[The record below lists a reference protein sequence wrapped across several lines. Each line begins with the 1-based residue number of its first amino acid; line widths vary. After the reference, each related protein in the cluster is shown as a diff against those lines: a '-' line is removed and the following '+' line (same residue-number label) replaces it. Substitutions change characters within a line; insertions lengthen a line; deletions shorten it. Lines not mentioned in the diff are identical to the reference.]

1 MSYLTK
7 EKIESGLSELYEI
20 EEFTPKGL
28 LPYGIKR
35 IECSKIK
42 DIFGWNDYLKLVS
55 ELPSIPYSTDF
66 DLMKVI
72 EYYEKAFTEAMS
84 DAELASKTSVV
95 DTSDWKAED
104 VYPG

>member
-7 EKIESGLSELYEI
+7 EKIEDGLSELYEI
-20 EEFTPKGL
+20 EEFTSEDHNGV
-28 LPYGIKR
+28 KR

-55 ELPSIPYSTDF
+55 KLPSIPYSTNF

-95 DTSDWKAED
+95 DTSNWKAED
-104 VYPG
+104 VYPN